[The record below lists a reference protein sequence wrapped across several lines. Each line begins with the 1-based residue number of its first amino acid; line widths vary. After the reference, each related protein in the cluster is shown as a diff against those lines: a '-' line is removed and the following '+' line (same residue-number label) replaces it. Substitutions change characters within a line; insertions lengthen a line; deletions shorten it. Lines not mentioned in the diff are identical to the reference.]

1 MIAVKR
7 SMKKINNIIFDL
19 GGVLI
24 DWNPNYMYKKLI
36 QDDEKRKWFL
46 ENICTSDW
54 NEEQD
59 GGRLI
64 AEANNLLIEAF
75 PEYKDWIL
83 AYYERWEEMLNG
95 PIHGTVEVFKKIKDQ
110 KNHNIYALTNWSAET
125 FPKALQIFDFLHWF
139 DGRVV
144 SGEEMTR
151 KPYKDIYDI
160 ILSRFNIIPEQTLFI
175 DDNLKNIKAAKELG
189 IHCIHF
195 KSPEQ
200 LKEELY
206 NYGIL

>member
-1 MIAVKR
+1 
-7 SMKKINNIIFDL
+7 MKNINNIIFDL

-36 QDDEKRKWFL
+36 EDDEKRKWFL
-46 ENICTSDW
+46 ETVCTSEW

-64 AEANNLLIEAF
+64 SEANNLLIQSF

-95 PIHGTVEVFKKIKDQ
+95 PIYGTVEVFKELKERK
-110 KNHNIYALTNWSAET
+110 KHNIYALTNWSAET
-125 FPKALQIFDFLHWF
+125 FPKALQLFDFLHWF

-151 KPYKDIYDI
+151 KPFKEIYDI
-160 ILSRFNIIPEQTLFI
+160 ILSRFNIIAEQTLFI
-175 DDNLKNIKAAKELG
+175 DDNLKNIIAAKEQG
-189 IHCIHF
+189 INCIHF

-200 LKEELY
+200 LKEELST
-206 NYGIL
+206 YGIL

>member
-1 MIAVKR
+1 
-7 SMKKINNIIFDL
+7 MKNINNIIFDL

-36 QDDEKRKWFL
+36 EDDEKRKWFL
-46 ENICTSDW
+46 ETVCTSEW

-64 AEANNLLIEAF
+64 SEANNLLIQSF

-95 PIHGTVEVFKKIKDQ
+95 PIHGTVELFKKLKEN
-110 KNHNIYALTNWSAET
+110 KSHNIYALTNWSAET
-125 FPKALQIFDFLHWF
+125 FPKALQLFDFLHWF

-151 KPYKDIYDI
+151 KPFKEIYDI
-160 ILSRFNIIPEQTLFI
+160 ILSRFNIIAEQTLFI
-175 DDNLKNIKAAKELG
+175 DDNLKNIITAKELG
-189 IHCIHF
+189 INCIHF
-195 KSPEQ
+195 KSPVQ
-200 LKEELY
+200 LKEELST
-206 NYGIL
+206 YGIF

>member
-1 MIAVKR
+1 
-7 SMKKINNIIFDL
+7 MKTINNIIFDL

-24 DWNPNYMYKKLI
+24 DWNPEYLYRKLI
-36 QDDEKRKWFL
+36 TNDEKRNWFL
-46 ENICTSDW
+46 NTVCTSDW

-59 GGRLI
+59 GGRSI
-64 AEANNLLIEAF
+64 KEANELLLELY

-95 PIHGTVEVFKKIKDQ
+95 PITGTVDIFKKLKEQ
-110 KNHNIYALTNWSAET
+110 KKQNIYALTNWSAET
-125 FPKALQIFDFLHWF
+125 FPKALELFEFLHWF

-151 KPYKDIYDI
+151 KPNRDIYEI
-160 ILSRFNIIPEQTLFI
+160 ILSRFNLQPKSTLFI
-175 DDNLKNIKAAKELG
+175 DDNLRNIVAAKELG
-189 IHCIHF
+189 IQCIHF

-200 LKEELY
+200 LSEELS
-206 NYGIL
+206 NAHILIN